1 MGSVDVLSRLHEI
14 LESLPADGDP
24 TVFAVRSHTAAAALF
39 SEGLATRLRADWNP
53 EPFFVATESIEAART
68 SAASLVLARY
78 RVGHARAATLVEAGR
93 HTTLVNLGPGSLDV
107 LVYRTVD
114 TEKSD
119 PGLGRQLLSP
129 IFRTLAPGEVVAALA
144 GQEIIDII
152 PTEETVVAWIL
163 SRPTHRVRWEYD
175 RQTGASIGCR
185 EGVREIP

>member
-1 MGSVDVLSRLHEI
+1 M
-14 LESLPADGDP
+14 
-24 TVFAVRSHTAAAALF
+24 
-39 SEGLATRLRADWNP
+39 
-53 EPFFVATESIEAART
+53 
-68 SAASLVLARY
+68 
-78 RVGHARAATLVEAGR
+78 EAGR